1 MHRCASMT
9 FAVLLVGASSGCAL
23 PWYPGRETLEKAD
36 YGPPPQDCVG
46 KIARHFERRYGKVP
60 QYIEFMGPMKG
71 WWRKSGYFFS
81 TDYRYGWR
89 VNIRTHERFYRFYFR
104 ANAIVKVT
112 VSNQDC

>member
-1 MHRCASMT
+1 MT
-9 FAVLLVGASSGCAL
+9 NVGQRNSGGDQTSDAPMCLHDVRRSAGRGVLRLRFAMV
-23 PWYPGRETLEKAD
+23 PG
-36 YGPPPQDCVG
+36 
-46 KIARHFERRYGKVP
+46 H
-60 QYIEFMGPMKG
+60 IEFMGPMKG